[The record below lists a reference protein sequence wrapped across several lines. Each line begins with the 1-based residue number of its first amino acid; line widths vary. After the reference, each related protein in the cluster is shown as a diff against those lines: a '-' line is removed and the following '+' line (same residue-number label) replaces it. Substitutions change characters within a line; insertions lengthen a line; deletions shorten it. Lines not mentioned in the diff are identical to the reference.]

1 MVRHLKLIIILA
13 FTLAGDILF
22 GLALI
27 WRVLAL
33 DGSAKTLGLFLCVI
47 TLVTFALQNLALA
60 SEGC

>member
-33 DGSAKTLGLFLCVI
+33 DGSAKTLGLFFV
-47 TLVTFALQNLALA
+47 
-60 SEGC
+60 